1 MSHPKKMF
9 PFKSLVT
16 LSENKKFNVFNL
28 GVIRIKL
35 LAVVFSEDWRIG
47 LNPVHFKPTIQ
58 GYGR

>member
-1 MSHPKKMF
+1 MF